1 MLQEGGVVELRVLS
15 VVEHRHH
22 AKPEIKI
29 RLWKPPCRCLE
40 ARNFDGCASKQI
52 YVHTPPSMQIH
63 AADDHVRK
71 MSGLVVVVVGG
82 GGVGGQNMVKAN
94 EGMKVV
100 GCPTQERQ
108 NRFN

>member
-1 MLQEGGVVELRVLS
+1 
-15 VVEHRHH
+15 
-22 AKPEIKI
+22 
-29 RLWKPPCRCLE
+29 
-40 ARNFDGCASKQI
+40 
-52 YVHTPPSMQIH
+52 MQIH

-100 GCPTQERQ
+100 GCEGVSRLPRQ
-108 NRFN
+108 SRHNRHAWTSQVVCADLHINNFDKCVTIKLSGSFVDCHEQFPGR